1 MGPHGE
7 NKMMLTKDELTA
19 AIVASAAKLG
29 KTPTRGELMTLAGAT
44 PRNVRKHFGSYQRAM
59 EACGLEI
66 NGAGKKVE
74 MQSLFQDWTG
84 IVRTLKKVPSL
95 VEYEQLSRYSVR
107 PMLRM
112 FGMWVNV
119 PDGIKMYIEEKGLG
133 DEYKDILDAIEY
145 KATHEGGV
153 TKMSAPTSVPI
164 LKDRPMYG
172 PLLQGCP
179 LVFAPTNEAGVLY
192 LFGAMSERLGFLVLL
207 VQAAFPDCEAMRVV
221 AENRLQPVKIEV
233 EYQSR
238 NFLKHMHDLKGCDM
252 IVCWEHNWPECPL
265 EVLELKGVVST
276 QQSAVSQI
284 KTFETQRNGGSEET
298 QNR

>member
-1 MGPHGE
+1 MGPGG
-7 NKMMLTKDELTA
+7 NVMMLTKDELTA
-19 AIVASAAKLG
+19 AILASAAKLG
-29 KTPTRGELMTLAGAT
+29 KTPTRGELMKLAGAT
-44 PRNVRKHFGSYQRAM
+44 PRNVRKHFGTYQRAM
-59 EACGLEI
+59 ESCGLEI

-74 MQSLFQDWTG
+74 MQSLLQDWTG

-119 PDGIKMYIEEKGLG
+119 PDGIKMYIEEQGLA
-133 DEYKDILDAIEY
+133 DEYKDVLDVIEY
-145 KATHEGGV
+145 RATHEGGV
-153 TKMSAPTSVPI
+153 PKVSAPTSVPKI

-192 LFGAMSERLGFLVLL
+192 LFGTMSERLGFLVLL
-207 VQAAFPDCEAMRVV
+207 VQTGFPDCEAMRVV
-221 AENRLQPVKIEV
+221 EGNRLQRVKIEL

-238 NFLKHMHDLKGCDM
+238 NFLKHMHDLNGCDL

-265 EVLELKGVVST
+265 EVLELKKEI
-276 QQSAVSQI
+276 AKI
-284 KTFETQRNGGSEET
+284 AEIAKK
-298 QNR
+298 

>member
-29 KTPTRGELMTLAGAT
+29 KTPTRGELMKLAGAT

>member
-1 MGPHGE
+1 MGPGG
-7 NKMMLTKDELTA
+7 NVMMLTKDELTA
-19 AIVASAAKLG
+19 AILASAAKLG
-29 KTPTRGELMTLAGAT
+29 KTPTRGELMKLAGAT
-44 PRNVRKHFGSYQRAM
+44 PRNVRKHFGTYQRAM
-59 EACGLEI
+59 ESCGLEI

-74 MQSLFQDWTG
+74 MQSLLQDWTG

>member
-1 MGPHGE
+1 
-7 NKMMLTKDELTA
+7 MLTKEELTA
-19 AIVASAAKLG
+19 AILASAVKLG
-29 KTPTRGELMTLAGAT
+29 KTPTRGELMALSGAT
-44 PRNVRKHFGSYQRAM
+44 PRNVRKHFGSYQSAM

-66 NGAGKKVE
+66 NGAGKKVT

-95 VEYEQLSRYSVR
+95 MEYEQLSRYSVR

-119 PDGIKMYIEEKGLG
+119 PDGIKMYIEEQGLA

-145 KATHEGGV
+145 KATHEGGGPKV
-153 TKMSAPTSVPI
+153 SAPPSVPQI

-172 PLLQGCP
+172 PLLRGCP
-179 LVFAPTNEAGVLY
+179 LVFAPTCEAGVLY
-192 LFGAMSERLGFLVLL
+192 LFGAMSERLGFLMLL
-207 VQAAFPDCEAMRVV
+207 VQTGFPDCEAMRVV
-221 AENRLQPVKIEV
+221 GENRLQRLKIEI

-265 EVLELKGVVST
+265 EVLELRKFVEI
-276 QQSAVSQI
+276 ADHREFAMI
-284 KTFETQRNGGSEET
+284 ER
-298 QNR
+298 

>member
-1 MGPHGE
+1 
-7 NKMMLTKDELTA
+7 MMLTKDELTA

-29 KTPTRGELMTLAGAT
+29 HTPTRAELMTHAGAT
-44 PRNVRKHFGSYQRAM
+44 PRNVRKHFGNYQRAM

-66 NGAGKKVE
+66 NGAGKKVQME
-74 MQSLFQDWTG
+74 TLFQDWTG

-107 PMLRM
+107 PMLRV

-119 PDGIKMYIEEKGLG
+119 PDGMKMYIEEQGLS
-133 DEYKDILDAIEY
+133 DEYKDVLDVIEY

-153 TKMSAPTSVPI
+153 PKMSVPPSVPI

-192 LFGAMSERLGFLVLL
+192 LFGAMSERLGFFVLL
-207 VQAAFPDCEAMRVV
+207 VQAGFPDCEAMRVV
-221 AENRLQPVKIEV
+221 AENRLQRLKVEV

-265 EVLELKGVVST
+265 EVLELKSVISSWHSSN
-276 QQSAVSQI
+276 QQ
-284 KTFETQRNGGSEET
+284 N
-298 QNR
+298 QNL

>member
-29 KTPTRGELMTLAGAT
+29 KTPTRGELMKLAGAT

-153 TKMSAPTSVPI
+153 PKMSAPTSVPI

>member
-1 MGPHGE
+1 
-7 NKMMLTKDELTA
+7 
-19 AIVASAAKLG
+19 
-29 KTPTRGELMTLAGAT
+29 
-44 PRNVRKHFGSYQRAM
+44 
-59 EACGLEI
+59 
-66 NGAGKKVE
+66 
-74 MQSLFQDWTG
+74 
-84 IVRTLKKVPSL
+84 
-95 VEYEQLSRYSVR
+95 
-107 PMLRM
+107 
-112 FGMWVNV
+112 VNV

>member
-1 MGPHGE
+1 
-7 NKMMLTKDELTA
+7 MLTKDELTA

-29 KTPTRGELMTLAGAT
+29 KTPTRGELMKLAGAT
-44 PRNVRKHFGSYQRAM
+44 PRNVRKHFGTYQQAM

-74 MQSLFQDWTG
+74 MRSLFQDWTG

-95 VEYEQLSRYSVR
+95 VQYEQLSRYSVR

-119 PDGIKMYIEEKGLG
+119 PDGIKMYIEEQGLA
-133 DEYKDILDAIEY
+133 DEYKDILDVIEY
-145 KATHEGGV
+145 RATHEGGV
-153 TKMSAPTSVPI
+153 PKMSAPPSVPKI

-172 PLLQGCP
+172 GLLQGCP

-207 VQAAFPDCEAMRVV
+207 VQAGFPDCEAMRVV
-221 AENRLQPVKIEV
+221 GENRLQRVKIEL
-233 EYQSR
+233 EYESR
-238 NFLKHMHDLKGCDM
+238 NFLKHMHDLAGCDL

-265 EVLELKGVVST
+265 EVLELKSVV
-276 QQSAVSQI
+276 QI
-284 KTFETQRNGGSEET
+284 W
-298 QNR
+298 